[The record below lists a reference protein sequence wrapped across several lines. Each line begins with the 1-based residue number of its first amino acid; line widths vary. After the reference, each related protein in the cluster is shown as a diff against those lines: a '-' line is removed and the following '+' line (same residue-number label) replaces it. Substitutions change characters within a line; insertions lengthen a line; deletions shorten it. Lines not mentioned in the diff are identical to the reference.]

1 MKTVVI
7 GEASGASMDAIMA
20 IYPRHKVVVEKFVS
34 AGDLIGVGPFVDMG
48 NMAIFKTRAAAEQFA
63 QEDPFILEGVLK
75 SIAIRDWNDSLFP
88 G

>member
-1 MKTVVI
+1 MKTAVI
-7 GEASGASMDAIMA
+7 GESCGATMDAIMA

-63 QEDPFILEGVLK
+63 KEILSFLK
-75 SIAIRDWNDSLFP
+75 AS
-88 G
+88 